1 MQALIDFFGIK
12 DFIPHGYCL
21 SWSPVLLWLHVISD
35 LLITLAYYSIPV
47 MLVYFIRQRKD
58 FPYPW
63 LVTMFA
69 GFIVA
74 CGTTHLLSAITI
86 WIPLYWLDGL
96 LKAFTALISVATAVL
111 MLWVIP
117 RALSLPSA
125 AQLRVEIK
133 QRQAAEEALRES
145 EHKLSTIL
153 DSVEAFIY
161 IKDCNYQYQYVNEP
175 VRQLFGK
182 ALEDIIGKSDDVF
195 FDEATTAKL
204 HEYDLRVIELGERTT
219 SENSYTLKD
228 KPITRTFFTVKQP
241 LSREDGSIYGLCG
254 ISTDISERKQMEEK
268 LRDSNA
274 FKVSI
279 LNSLTSHIAVLDAQG
294 VIVAVNNAWQ
304 QFAKENSLLDVS
316 QDMLGFNYLDVCK
329 NAVNQAYGDEANA
342 ALTGIMAVL
351 SGEQETFDLEYPC
364 HSPTQQRWFHMK
376 VSPLQGSRRGVVVS
390 HENITER
397 KQAERVLIQLK
408 AMIDISMDGFW
419 IVDLMGH
426 LLQVNEAYA
435 KISGYSID
443 ELMNMSISQLEAAE
457 GPDQIQAHIAKVVA
471 AGL

>member
-1 MQALIDFFGIK
+1 MQALIDLFGIK
-12 DFIPHGYCL
+12 DLIPHGYCL

-35 LLITLAYYSIPV
+35 LLITLAYYSIPL
-47 MLVYFIRQRKD
+47 MLVYFIRKRND
-58 FPYPW
+58 LPYPW
-63 LVTMFA
+63 LVALFA

-74 CGTTHLLSAITI
+74 CGTTHLLSVITI
-86 WIPLYWLDGL
+86 WIPLYWLDGF
-96 LKAFTALISVATAVL
+96 LKAFTAIISIATAVL

-125 AQLRVEIK
+125 TQLRAEIQ

-175 VRQLFGK
+175 VTQLFGK

-204 HEYDLRVIELGERTT
+204 HENDLRVIELGERIT

-228 KPITRTFFTVKQP
+228 KIITRTFLTVKQP
-241 LSREDGSIYGLCG
+241 LRREDGSIYGLCG

-268 LRDSNA
+268 LRDSNG

-294 VIVAVNNAWQ
+294 VIVAVNNAWR
-304 QFAKENSLLDVS
+304 QFAKENRLFESS
-316 QDMLGFNYLDVCK
+316 QDMLGVNYLDVCK
-329 NAVNQAYGDEANA
+329 NAVNQPYGDEASA
-342 ALTGIMAVL
+342 AYNGIMAVL
-351 SGEQETFDLEYPC
+351 MGVQETFHLEYPC
-364 HSPTQQRWFHMK
+364 HSLHEQRWFQMK
-376 VSPLQGSRRGVVVS
+376 VIAIARFASRRC
-390 HENITER
+390 
-397 KQAERVLIQLK
+397 
-408 AMIDISMDGFW
+408 
-419 IVDLMGH
+419 
-426 LLQVNEAYA
+426 
-435 KISGYSID
+435 
-443 ELMNMSISQLEAAE
+443 SQS
-457 GPDQIQAHIAKVVA
+457 
-471 AGL
+471 

>member
-1 MQALIDFFGIK
+1 MHALIDFFGIK

-145 EHKLSTIL
+145 E
-153 DSVEAFIY
+153 A
-161 IKDCNYQYQYVNEP
+161 
-175 VRQLFGK
+175 
-182 ALEDIIGKSDDVF
+182 
-195 FDEATTAKL
+195 
-204 HEYDLRVIELGERTT
+204 
-219 SENSYTLKD
+219 
-228 KPITRTFFTVKQP
+228 
-241 LSREDGSIYGLCG
+241 
-254 ISTDISERKQMEEK
+254 
-268 LRDSNA
+268 
-274 FKVSI
+274 
-279 LNSLTSHIAVLDAQG
+279 
-294 VIVAVNNAWQ
+294 
-304 QFAKENSLLDVS
+304 
-316 QDMLGFNYLDVCK
+316 
-329 NAVNQAYGDEANA
+329 
-342 ALTGIMAVL
+342 
-351 SGEQETFDLEYPC
+351 
-364 HSPTQQRWFHMK
+364 
-376 VSPLQGSRRGVVVS
+376 
-390 HENITER
+390 
-397 KQAERVLIQLK
+397 
-408 AMIDISMDGFW
+408 
-419 IVDLMGH
+419 
-426 LLQVNEAYA
+426 
-435 KISGYSID
+435 
-443 ELMNMSISQLEAAE
+443 
-457 GPDQIQAHIAKVVA
+457 
-471 AGL
+471 